1 MESALVHC
9 QAREISPTTARIK
22 ADGASERRRCRLSST
37 APIRRVRNKSP
48 ANAEQ
53 RRQPTASTRRTPA
66 TPDRAKVRSK
76 SILLQ
81 AKKPTLGRIGFQGA
95 DQTRSTPHSSPVLDR
110 HPLPR
115 ARSKGRRRAGRS
127 WEGQRLVMSYQALNT
142 VAVMEKPRASTLKLL
157 AGLVSGSRSTTKTVA
172 SACCGSRRAGS
183 LSPLG
188 GLWHVCQPVHTFSTR
203 SPMVSPPYASGPR
216 IFIIIAPRLG
226 PRSGA

>member
-1 MESALVHC
+1 MQTFLDSAD
-9 QAREISPTTARIK
+9 QAREKQKSGKRRIAEAANGFDPADTRHARS
-22 ADGASERRRCRLSST
+22 SESQ
-37 APIRRVRNKSP
+37 I
-48 ANAEQ
+48 
-53 RRQPTASTRRTPA
+53 
-66 TPDRAKVRSK
+66 K

-95 DQTRSTPHSSPVLDR
+95 DQTRSAPHSSPVLDR

-115 ARSKGRRRAGRS
+115 ARSKGRRRAGQG
-127 WEGQRLVMSYQALNT
+127 WEGQRLVISYQALNT
-142 VAVMEKPRASTLKLL
+142 VAVMEKPRASTLKVL

-203 SPMVSPPYASGPR
+203 SPMVSAPYASGPR

>member
-1 MESALVHC
+1 MQTFLDSAD
-9 QAREISPTTARIK
+9 QAREK
-22 ADGASERRRCRLSST
+22 Q
-37 APIRRVRNKSP
+37 KSGK
-48 ANAEQ
+48 
-53 RRQPTASTRRTPA
+53 RRTAEAANGFDPA
-66 TPDRAKVRSK
+66 DTRHARSSESQIK

-95 DQTRSTPHSSPVLDR
+95 DQTRSAPHSSPVLDR

-115 ARSKGRRRAGRS
+115 ARSKGRRRAGQG
-127 WEGQRLVMSYQALNT
+127 WEGQRLVISYQALNT
-142 VAVMEKPRASTLKLL
+142 VAVMEKPRASTLKVL

-203 SPMVSPPYASGPR
+203 SPMVSAPYASGPR

>member
-1 MESALVHC
+1 MESALAHC

-37 APIRRVRNKSP
+37 APIRRVTNKSP

-53 RRQPTASTRRTPA
+53 PSQPTASTRRTPA

-76 SILLQ
+76 SILLK

-95 DQTRSTPHSSPVLDR
+95 DQTRSAPHSSRVLDR

-115 ARSKGRRRAGRS
+115 ASSKGRRRAGRS

-157 AGLVSGSRSTTKTVA
+157 AGLVSGSR
-172 SACCGSRRAGS
+172 RAGS

-203 SPMVSPPYASGPR
+203 SPMVSAPYASGPR